1 MDCIEYFAAY
11 GHGARVKMFHT
22 VRVDLTGTDCPYEL
36 AVCAKVGQLSRACCI
51 PCICSYVHPC
61 IP

>member
-36 AVCAKVGQLSRACCI
+36 AVGAKVGQLSRVCHI
-51 PCICSYVHPC
+51 PCT
-61 IP
+61 